1 MRFLNFSSTIV
12 FVLFLSILPAN
23 AKMGFVGIGVSS
35 LEESTKFYKEALG
48 LKILGTYDNIEVD
61 NSDGSKWYIDEVVLG
76 KDEKSTGLVLMNWG
90 KENRSYDGNNSKI
103 VFVVNNA
110 VEVMNN
116 IKNAGGKIDREAI
129 PHYSI
134 DGGLVGLARDPDN
147 YVVEIVQFKAD

>member
-76 KDEKSTGLVLMNWG
+76 KDEPQPSIVTQPRKQTN
-90 KENRSYDGNNSKI
+90 NRITNQIPIKI
-103 VFVVNNA
+103 
-110 VEVMNN
+110 
-116 IKNAGGKIDREAI
+116 KKI
-129 PHYSI
+129 
-134 DGGLVGLARDPDN
+134 N
-147 YVVEIVQFKAD
+147 

>member
-1 MRFLNFSSTIV
+1 MRFFNLLLVFIFTI
-12 FVLFLSILPAN
+12 FFLSPTSN
-23 AKMGFVGIGVSS
+23 AKLGFVGIGVSS

-147 YVVEIVQFKAD
+147 YVVEIVQFKTD